1 MKPKVCY
8 LLHNINGEMARSGMI
23 NKGLKIAYN
32 SEPSLKSRSLFM
44 ALFIELCTQLGK

>member
-8 LLHNINGEMARSGMI
+8 LLRNINVEMAHSGMI

-32 SEPSLKSRSLFM
+32 SEPSLKSQSLFM
-44 ALFIELCTQLGK
+44 ALFIELCTRLGK